1 MVTWLV
7 DVSKM
12 TTFPIHHAR
21 WHFASGE
28 DHTVKSHCFEIVDF
42 PCIFRCGCT
51 TKEVRLLGLGL
62 RLQDETAE
70 LNQRIQRVAW
80 PKEEPW
86 RAMTKFDQMV
96 GTHWFSMIFHCHL
109 TRGGIVSVN
118 LWEAQIGTEI
128 CWTHGS
134 ESKMICY
141 RMPCLWILKD
151 VWFSGALEHHHLPPR
166 NLGSDSLSPWSCQA
180 AALNLQVTSESQMN
194 KDSQSGDLET
204 CKMSS
209 MLVSWGNDL
218 GPTPKELRNRF

>member
-7 DVSKM
+7 DVSKL
-12 TTFPIHHAR
+12 TTSPIRYAH
-21 WHFASGE
+21 WHFA
-28 DHTVKSHCFEIVDF
+28 KWARSHREITLF
-42 PCIFRCGCT
+42 WNRGFSMYFSCGCT

-70 LNQRIQRVAW
+70 LNQRIQRVSW

-96 GTHWFSMIFHCHL
+96 RNSLMFHDFPL
-109 TRGGIVSVN
+109 PPYQRGNCVTS
-118 LWEAQIGTEI
+118 WEAQIGTEI

-151 VWFSGALEHHHLPPR
+151 VWFSGALEHDHLPTG

-194 KDSQSGDLET
+194 KDSHSGDLET
-204 CKMSS
+204 WKTSS

-218 GPTPKELRNRF
+218 GPTPKEVRNRF